1 MIHYTKRSPIT
12 GKDNTMELDM
22 IQMVFDDCYVAWS
35 EGALIQ
41 DAFPMLDADQREF
54 IKTGLTPEDCLVI
67 FDNPDDRE
75 VMLKMIRGV

>member
-12 GKDNTMELDM
+12 GEDNTMEFDM
-22 IQMVFDDCYVAWS
+22 LQMVFDDCYVAWS

-54 IKTGLTPEDCLVI
+54 IKLGLTPEEYLMI
-67 FDNPDDRE
+67 FADDRE
-75 VMLKMIRGV
+75 VEESK